1 MLARQLAKSELKKK
15 GWSNRRAA
23 PVLGVTYPHLNK
35 VLNGHRES
43 RRLLAA
49 IAELPQS
56 PVPYMRSGF
65 ASRDVK

>member
-43 RRLLAA
+43 RRLLRAVMA
-49 IAELPQS
+49 LPQ
-56 PVPYMRSGF
+56 REEAG
-65 ASRDVK
+65 K